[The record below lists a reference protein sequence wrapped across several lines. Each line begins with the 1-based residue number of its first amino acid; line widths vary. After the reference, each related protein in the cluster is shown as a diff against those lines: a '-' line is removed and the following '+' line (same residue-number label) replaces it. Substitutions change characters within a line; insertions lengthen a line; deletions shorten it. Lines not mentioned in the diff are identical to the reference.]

1 MRFLPVSL
9 SALVL
14 LVSCSETSTPAS
26 SKIDPTSHSTTA
38 LVIHGGAGVIE
49 RDQLSEEDERDIRAT
64 LNAALDAGYTILADH
79 GSALDAVE
87 AAVRVLEE
95 SPRFNAGKGAVFNAL
110 GGHELDASI
119 MDGRSGQAGAVA
131 GVRTVR
137 NPVKLARLVMER
149 TAHVMLMGDGA
160 EQFADAQPEIE
171 RVPNTWFD
179 TEHRREQLER
189 AKAQQSG
196 QIAGIEAP
204 RSTYFGTVGAVALD
218 HAGGIAAAT
227 STGGMT
233 NKQWGRVGDSP
244 IIGAGNWA
252 DEGCGV
258 SGTGWGEFFI
268 RGAIAHDVCAR
279 LYYRGDTLSEAAA
292 TSIHDLV
299 KAGGDGGV
307 IALDHAGNIAIPF
320 STPGMYRAWI
330 DANGQR
336 GVAIFADEARFIRGW
351 SDADGRNE
359 ISISVDET
367 GPLFAR

>member
-1 MRFLPVSL
+1 MHFLPVCL

-14 LVSCSETSTPAS
+14 LASCTQTGTPAS
-26 SKIDPTSHSTTA
+26 GETNPAPRAMTA

-49 RDQLSEEDERDIRAT
+49 RDTLSAEDERDIRDT
-64 LNAALDAGYTILADH
+64 LNTALDAGYAILADG
-79 GSALDAVE
+79 GSALDAAQ
-87 AAVRVLEE
+87 AAVMVLEE
-95 SPRFNAGKGAVFNAL
+95 SPRFNAGKGAVFNAV

-119 MDGRSGQAGAVA
+119 MDGSTRNAGAVA

-137 NPVKLARLVMER
+137 NPVQLARLVMER

-160 EQFADAQPEIE
+160 EQFADSQPEIE
-171 RVPNTWFD
+171 RVPNNWFD

-189 AKAQQSG
+189 ARAQQNE
-196 QIAGIEAP
+196 QIAGIEPP
-204 RSTYFGTVGAVALD
+204 RNTYFGTVGAVALD
-218 HAGGIAAAT
+218 HGGRIAAAT

-279 LYYRGDTLSEAAA
+279 VQYRGNSLTEAAA
-292 TSIHDLV
+292 SSILDLV
-299 KAGGDGGV
+299 EAGGDGGV
-307 IALDHAGNIAIPF
+307 IALDREGNIAMPF
-320 STPGMYRAWI
+320 STKGMYRAWI

-336 GVAIFADEARFIRGW
+336 GVAIFADEAHIIRGR
-351 SDADGRNE
+351 SDADGQNE
-359 ISISVDET
+359 ISIFVDEA
-367 GPLFAR
+367 GP

>member
-1 MRFLPVSL
+1 MRLLPACLLAAIL
-9 SALVL
+9 SACTQNSV
-14 LVSCSETSTPAS
+14 PAS
-26 SKIDPTSHSTTA
+26 SEINNTPRLMTA

-49 RDQLSEEDERDIRAT
+49 RDKLSEEDEREIRNT
-64 LNAALDAGYTILADH
+64 LNAALDAGDAILKNG

-87 AAVRVLEE
+87 AAVMVLEE
-95 SPRFNAGKGAVFNAL
+95 SPRFNAGKGAVFNAI

-119 MDGRSGQAGAVA
+119 MDGHTRQAGAVA

-149 TAHVMLMGDGA
+149 TPHVMLMGDGA
-160 EQFADAQPEIE
+160 EQFADAHPEIE
-171 RVPNTWFD
+171 RVPNDWFG

-189 AKAQQSG
+189 ARAQQNE
-196 QIAGIEAP
+196 QVAGIEPP
-204 RSTYFGTVGAVALD
+204 RNPYFGTVGAVALD
-218 HAGGIAAAT
+218 RDGRIAAAT

-252 DEGCGV
+252 DERCGV

-279 LYYRGDTLSEAAA
+279 LHYRGDSLSEAAA
-292 TSIHDLV
+292 SSILDLAE
-299 KAGGDGGV
+299 AGGDGGV
-307 IALDHAGNIAIPF
+307 IALDREGHIAMPF
-320 STPGMYRAWI
+320 STKGMYRAWI

-336 GVAIFADEARFIRGW
+336 GVAIFADEAGVIRGR
-351 SDADGRNE
+351 SDADGQNE
-359 ISISVDET
+359 ISISIDEA
-367 GPLFAR
+367 G